1 MTESPAKVQ
10 RIFSGTHVTFTW
22 DAATDAQTPSLGLSY
37 NLRVGTAPGLA
48 DIVAPMASLATGYPR
63 VPGVGNTHQ
72 TTSWEIELPGAGPYY
87 WSVQA
92 VDGAFAGSSFATESS
107 TATDVEEHQPP
118 QTDAL
123 RSTGP
128 NPFTRATTIEFSASR
143 AGRVSLVIYDS
154 KGRRVRTLADEELR
168 SGRSTRSWNGTNDA
182 GQIVAPGIYFVRMEN
197 PATVKTQ
204 KLSLLR

>member
-1 MTESPAKVQ
+1 MSETPAKSH
-10 RIFSGTHVTFTW
+10 RLFSATLATFTW

-72 TTSWEIELPGAGPYY
+72 TTSWQIELPGIGPYY

-92 VDGAFAGSSFATESS
+92 VDGAFAGSSFATERS
-107 TATDVEEHQPP
+107 TTTDVEGDPPP

-128 NPFTRATTIEFSASR
+128 NPFTHATTIEFSASR
-143 AGRVSLVIYDS
+143 AGRVSLVIYDA
-154 KGRRVRTLADEELR
+154 KGRRVRTLADEEMQP
-168 SGRSTRSWNGTNDA
+168 GKFTRTWNGKNDA
-182 GQIVAPGIYFVRMEN
+182 GLIVAPGIYFVRMET
-197 PATVKTQ
+197 AAAVKTQ